1 MTIAKQ
7 QFTFR
12 PNSVQVGLQPLVRS
26 TDIMQ
31 RICNTHTEN
40 TRNIT
45 REGSKTTQS
54 LTLNEKDFLIG
65 GTVKRDLED
74 PCTKNKQNEKERKTL
89 ETSQNDGRK
98 FHTILIFSLEARKI
112 RIYTNGKIVVS
123 LLFPITFALL

>member
-74 PCTKNKQNEKERKTL
+74 PCTKNKQNEKERKKNT
-89 ETSQNDGRK
+89 
-98 FHTILIFSLEARKI
+98 
-112 RIYTNGKIVVS
+112 
-123 LLFPITFALL
+123 